1 MTIDGKYRMAQ
12 TLTRVLQIASAASP
26 VGSFAYSEG
35 LETCVATGNLRD
47 RRSAQQY
54 LEGLLTHSLGGLDL
68 PLLTK
73 MYQAWEAERPDSAVK
88 LDTWLLASRETAEL
102 RASDRHQGRALMRI
116 AAALGIADHQPFSAT
131 EGPSYACAFAF
142 VSAKLGVSMEDAAV
156 AFAYAWLENLVLA
169 LVKLVPLGQSDG
181 QRIIFELAGL
191 IPTICHAAAS
201 IDLDDVAAGAPGQA
215 LASALHESLTTRLYR
230 S

>member
-116 AAALGIADHQPFSAT
+116 AAA
-131 EGPSYACAFAF
+131 
-142 VSAKLGVSMEDAAV
+142 
-156 AFAYAWLENLVLA
+156 
-169 LVKLVPLGQSDG
+169 DG
-181 QRIIFELAGL
+181 DSRARREHAGAGL
-191 IPTICHAAAS
+191 ESMDRWSIKDARLRAA
-201 IDLDDVAAGAPGQA
+201 LTQGA
-215 LASALHESLTTRLYR
+215 R
-230 S
+230 